1 MSGHSRQKLDL
12 AGQKYGR
19 LTILGPAEN
28 VGIRTAWRCRCD
40 CGVEVVVRTD
50 RLRSGHTS
58 SCGCMGPGTAPGGG
72 LPGLT
77 TATFLWVQGL
87 DAQGHYSHSDG
98 Y

>member
-58 SCGCMGPGTAPGGG
+58 SCGCMR
-72 LPGLT
+72 
-77 TATFLWVQGL
+77 
-87 DAQGHYSHSDG
+87 
-98 Y
+98 